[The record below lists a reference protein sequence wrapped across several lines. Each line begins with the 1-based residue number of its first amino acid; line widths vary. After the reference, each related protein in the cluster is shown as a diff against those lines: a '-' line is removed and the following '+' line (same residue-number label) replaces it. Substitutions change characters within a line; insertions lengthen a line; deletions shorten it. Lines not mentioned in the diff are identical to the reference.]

1 MIAPG
6 QLWAATPKSLFLVSR
21 IDLGIATVVSVR
33 VTGKGKGK
41 DAKIIAMGKAMRV
54 AVETVLEAWLP
65 AGMPMP
71 EPRTWHDQLLDG
83 LKEAEDAA

>member
-1 MIAPG
+1 MSVAPG
-6 QLWAATPKSLFLVSR
+6 QLWAAVPKSLFFVSR
-21 IDLGIATVVSVR
+21 VDLGIATVVSVR
-33 VTGKGKGK
+33 VTGTGK
-41 DAKIIAMGKAMRV
+41 DAKIVALGKVMRV
-54 AVETVLEAWLP
+54 SVEAMLEAWLP